1 MWIEFLVVDD
11 GRDSHPFV
19 VFWIRLWL
27 IHDRM
32 PHRRRSMGDSCPRR
46 SPWLQ
51 RTMQEP
57 SLIQQTGHW
66 ASKEPL
72 WIKNPQHQ
80 RRHCVQNY
88 REHRTSGSPLED
100 PLARRDQ
107 MVRPNKNFR
116 VPKERRNG
124 ITSFFLVDCM
134 YIETRWTCLGGHGK
148 KWELGWAVDADFSFL
163 LFSLMLMYVQANER
177 DF

>member
-1 MWIEFLVVDD
+1 MPGSFETPDWRTRSESIFSIKMWIEFLVVDD

-72 WIKNPQHQ
+72 WIKNPQRQ

-124 ITSFFLVDCM
+124 ITSFF
-134 YIETRWTCLGGHGK
+134 
-148 KWELGWAVDADFSFL
+148 FL
-163 LFSLMLMYVQANER
+163 LIVCTLKLDGHV
-177 DF
+177 